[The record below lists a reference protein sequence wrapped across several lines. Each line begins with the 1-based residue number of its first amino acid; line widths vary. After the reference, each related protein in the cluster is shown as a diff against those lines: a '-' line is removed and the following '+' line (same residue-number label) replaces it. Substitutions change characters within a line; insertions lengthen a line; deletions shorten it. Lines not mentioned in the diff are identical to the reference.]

1 MAKEQFTQEQM
12 SIFAENLKRLIQ
24 QKGVDQG
31 TVADAI
37 GISRAMMS
45 YYVTAKKYPRLK
57 NMLKLQEY
65 FGVDLDTLRNPYIPD
80 AVSAK
85 RREIYNFV
93 ATIPEQ
99 YLEAVLQNLKS
110 MEIFWIMGLDIESRK

>member
-1 MAKEQFTQEQM
+1 MAKEEFTQEQM
-12 SIFAENLKRLIQ
+12 QIFAENLKRLMQ
-24 QKGVDQG
+24 QNGVDQG

-45 YYVTAKKYPRLK
+45 YYATGKKYPRLK

-65 FGVDLDTLRNPYIPD
+65 FHVDLDTLRNPYIAD
-80 AVSAK
+80 SVSAK

-93 ATIPEQ
+93 ATIPEN
-99 YLEAVLQNLKS
+99 YLEPVLQNLKS
-110 MEIFWIMGLDIESRK
+110 MEIFWIMDRDIQEGK